1 MDLSSD
7 ERIRSENRPCRFVA
21 DTGEVSGSPVT
32 VGISGLEDSNDSRAS
47 LKEKTIMPTQ
57 TKRQNSTSDQLEQR
71 RPSTSD
77 APGSSFEPKPRW
89 YDTRGTHAPS
99 HEAEGNTVVERG
111 HYGEAENL
119 IHAEIEQ
126 AEQIGSLNPHLAGS
140 LNELGILYAKQ
151 HKYKQAEPMFQRSLG
166 VCVAVLGSD
175 HPDVAVILKN
185 MGILK
190 ASQRHYVEA
199 DLLLK
204 QSLLL
209 TKRVL
214 GHEHPIAAGTMR
226 TIAVFQAVQGH
237 YGEAEPFIRRS
248 LEISEKTLGSEHPEA
263 GASRKVF
270 AQVLRAGH
278 QDTKAHRAESRA

>member
-1 MDLSSD
+1 MPIHANKPTEPSVQLARDRPLTPDTHGSALGLKP
-7 ERIRSENRPCRFVA
+7 EGWCYMRGMLGEN
-21 DTGEVSGSPVT
+21 
-32 VGISGLEDSNDSRAS
+32 
-47 LKEKTIMPTQ
+47 
-57 TKRQNSTSDQLEQR
+57 
-71 RPSTSD
+71 
-77 APGSSFEPKPRW
+77 
-89 YDTRGTHAPS
+89 Y
-99 HEAEGNTVVERG
+99 EAEGNTAVERG
-111 HYGEAENL
+111 QYGEAENL
-119 IHAEIEQ
+119 LHAEIEQ
-126 AEQIGSLNPHLAGS
+126 AERIGSLNPHLACS

-151 HKYKQAEPMFQRSLG
+151 HKYEQAEPMFQRSLG

-185 MGILK
+185 IGILK

-214 GHEHPIAAGTMR
+214 GHEHPVAAGTMR

-248 LEISEKTLGSEHPEA
+248 LEIGEKTLGSKHPEVA
-263 GASRKVF
+263 ASRKVF
-270 AQVLRAGH
+270 AQVLSTRH
-278 QDTKAHRAESRA
+278 RDTEASRAEARAQDMRTRSARGN